1 MAGSFWANEITASGI
16 IAGSLSSAIDANNV
30 GIYNVVYYGADPT
43 GGSSSVAAI
52 QDANNAA
59 AASTAGTGIVYFPAG
74 SYLITA
80 DVNPSSGTFWLGP
93 DATLS
98 SDVGSGHNLL
108 SNGSAL
114 SNLTISGLTLD
125 LKDNGASAINFPAAG
140 STDIT
145 IENVTIKNGNS
156 IDVAAVNIGEGSDSS
171 FTSGHCE
178 RIRITNCAFVSVACE
193 VTKDIIDLS
202 SCDDSIISGC
212 SFVGCTCNYCI
223 GLIIY
228 CNGVIVADCVFDGN
242 SSELLIFGGQN
253 MSMTG
258 CYVSGTADHVGSQIS
273 NADTVNI
280 TGNTFTG
287 ISNSTAWIQF
297 DVNTNIYGLPVQFS
311 NSNVISLQGNLFVA
325 YSKGIYV
332 ASETGSGYNTSP
344 TNVIVRS
351 NVFNGITTPID
362 YQNATSGS
370 LVFEGNRSFNPVGYI
385 ASQTLS
391 GTVTNPYPFTVQATV
406 SGGSGVTNI
415 TLSMN
420 GTSHATGL
428 TSGTF
433 ILPVG
438 AQISASYTTAPTVYW
453 FGL

>member
-1 MAGSFWANEITASGI
+1 
-16 IAGSLSSAIDANNV
+16 
-30 GIYNVVYYGADPT
+30 
-43 GGSSSVAAI
+43 
-52 QDANNAA
+52 
-59 AASTAGTGIVYFPAG
+59 
-74 SYLITA
+74 
-80 DVNPSSGTFWLGP
+80 
-93 DATLS
+93 
-98 SDVGSGHNLL
+98 
-108 SNGSAL
+108 
-114 SNLTISGLTLD
+114 
-125 LKDNGASAINFPAAG
+125 
-140 STDIT
+140 
-145 IENVTIKNGNS
+145 
-156 IDVAAVNIGEGSDSS
+156 
-171 FTSGHCE
+171 
-178 RIRITNCAFVSVACE
+178 
-193 VTKDIIDLS
+193 
-202 SCDDSIISGC
+202 
-212 SFVGCTCNYCI
+212 
-223 GLIIY
+223 
-228 CNGVIVADCVFDGN
+228 
-242 SSELLIFGGQN
+242 

-311 NSNVISLQGNLFVA
+311 NSNVISFQGNLFVA